1 MNFFHHFG
9 LELEQT
15 QKIHG
20 EEEPGEEVK
29 EELGTLG
36 NCRGGPIAEMRREK
50 KRSSKTCALLGPRLS
65 TPLGQGI

>member
-15 QKIHG
+15 QKIH
-20 EEEPGEEVK
+20 GEEVK

-50 KRSSKTCALLGPRLS
+50 KRSSKTCVF
-65 TPLGQGI
+65 

>member
-20 EEEPGEEVK
+20 EPGEEVK
-29 EELGTLG
+29 EGLGTLG
-36 NCRGGPIAEMRREK
+36 NRRGGPTAEMRREK
-50 KRSSKTCALLGPRLS
+50 KGSSKTSVLLGPRLS